1 MGAKAENNSKNVQ
14 YNHPYEPYDIQMELM
29 NNIYGDLLS
38 SKNNKIGFFESPTGT
53 GKTLSLI
60 CSVMSFIRDNK
71 LNYLLNEG
79 NSNKP
84 FDDSDDEP
92 DWITSS
98 YENSLKFN
106 KISPFEEF
114 ENKIENYT
122 IKNLSNLDSRP
133 LKKRKINIE
142 IENDIKKKEE
152 DKNEDDF
159 LISNDTIEEEIQ
171 QLIKKINDPNR
182 KSNNTST
189 STLKN
194 NSFLNDDINVP
205 KQPIKVIFA
214 SRTHSQLQQFADQL
228 KKVKLKSSFKEDN
241 NNISK
246 LLSQKERIKLLPIGS
261 KRQLCC
267 NKDIN
272 TANWSMEKINDR
284 CQELR
289 KDGKCVYFKN
299 LREPT
304 TNIGNDNSDT
314 KTEGFPAE
322 LVYKDILDIEDLN
335 ELGFELK
342 KCPYYGIKTLIESAE
357 IVTLPYQL
365 LFMDDLNID
374 LSNSIVIVDEA
385 HNLVNTLI
393 DMNKC
398 DISLIEVETLL
409 KGLTIYLNKF
419 GKKLATKNKVQ
430 LLKLK
435 KLLQQLIDYLKK
447 NYEDK
452 ETTDLLPF
460 LNMNNNALI
469 SFMKTSN
476 LAQKLQSYMLKENLT
491 TSKTPVLF
499 KLIKFLTILTNNKV
513 KDGVWYFQNDK
524 LNYLP
529 FAPTTTVS
537 NIISKCLKMILI
549 GGTMQ
554 PFNQFDIIFNENKQ
568 IYKENSLK
576 LELGHVIP
584 SDNIQCHIISK
595 FKFTQANRTSS
606 KFMSDIGLELIK
618 LLKNVPK
625 GCIIFCQ
632 SYSYLDT
639 LFKFWY
645 NERKDIWTELNSI
658 KKIFKE
664 NNTNDNNNSNSNNNS
679 NVFDLY
685 CKHIEGGSEAVLFS
699 VFGGKLSEGINF
711 EDDLARSVICL
722 GVPYPNIFTFEM
734 ELIKKNLKDGFN
746 EYIDN
751 IVMRQVNQ
759 AVGRSI
765 RHAKDYASIIL
776 IDERFNHHNIKG
788 KLSKWLRDSIINNES
803 NIISDLKS
811 FFTSKI

>member
-1 MGAKAENNSKNVQ
+1 MVAKAENNSKNVQ

-29 NNIYGDLLS
+29 NNIYEDLLS

-71 LNYLLNEG
+71 LNYLLNDG
-79 NSNKP
+79 NNNKS
-84 FDDSDDEP
+84 FDESDDEP

-98 YENSLKFN
+98 YENSLKFS

-122 IKNLSNLDSRP
+122 IKNFN
-133 LKKRKINIE
+133 
-142 IENDIKKKEE
+142 
-152 DKNEDDF
+152 
-159 LISNDTIEEEIQ
+159 T
-171 QLIKKINDPNR
+171 
-182 KSNNTST
+182 TST

-228 KKVKLKSSFKEDN
+228 KKVKLKSSFQEDN
-241 NNISK
+241 NTISK

-304 TNIGNDNSDT
+304 TNIGNDNNNNGT

-398 DISLIEVETLL
+398 NISLIEVETLL
-409 KGLTIYLNKF
+409 EGLTIYLNKF

-452 ETTDLLPF
+452 KTTNLLPF

-491 TSKTPVLF
+491 TSKTPILF

-513 KDGVWYFQNDK
+513 KDGVWYFENDK

-595 FKFTQANRTSS
+595 FKFTQANRTSP

-664 NNTNDNNNSNSNNNS
+664 NNTNDNNSSTTNNHS

-734 ELIKKNLKDGFN
+734 ELIKKNLKNGFN

-811 FFTSKI
+811 FFTSKN